1 MPNSSIRMIKFS
13 RRMIKF
19 SRRMTEFS
27 NKAQNSKRGLFN
39 STGNREKYSH

>member
-1 MPNSSIRMIKFS
+1 MRLRIPNFS

-19 SRRMTEFS
+19 SRRMAEFS

>member
-1 MPNSSIRMIKFS
+1 MRLRIPNFS

-19 SRRMTEFS
+19 SRRMAKFS